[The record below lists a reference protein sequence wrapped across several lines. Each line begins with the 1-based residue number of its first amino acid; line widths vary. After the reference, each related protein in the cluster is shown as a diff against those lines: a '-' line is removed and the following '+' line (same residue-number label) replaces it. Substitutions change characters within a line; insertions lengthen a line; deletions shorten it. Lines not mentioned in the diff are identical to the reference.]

1 MMSGLST
8 IISTQPSTFYI
19 FNQFYSTCFLSYNF
33 FETGKSTFKIADY

>member
-19 FNQFYSTCFLSYNF
+19 FNQFSSTCFLSYNF
-33 FETGKSTFKIADY
+33 LKLGNLLFKIADY